1 MERIEDDRTIEQFKV
16 TTFSKYKRTDVKKE
30 WLNCMIK
37 GQIEAVCHW
46 TIELLCSGLLLD
58 LWELI
63 FLFSFKYIRN
73 PKVALY
79 LDMRYQQFK
88 KDANTT
94 DELSLRNNEEIRKLF
109 LEIVGVLSTSTR
121 SHGYEIVKVTPELP
135 KSRLKAPTIEFNKA
149 FKPDDPK
156 ELFIPLNEFSY
167 MLSVKDSVGAC
178 FWVEWMFLLF
188 HKHKTMIVRDKKKI
202 DPIWLVW
209 ETIEGYAKDPLVV
222 KVVQAILSLFSVAY
236 SPSLKEKRR
245 FMLYYAIT
253 LCCETI
259 ACDELIKDKKIIEKI
274 LSKSPLMFSKVVSA
288 NIQPPK

>member
-1 MERIEDDRTIEQFKV
+1 MERIEDTRTIEQFKV

-30 WLNCMIK
+30 WMNSMVK
-37 GQIEAVCHW
+37 GQVEAVCHW
-46 TIELLCSGLLLD
+46 SVELLCSGLLLD

-63 FLFSFKYIRN
+63 FMFSFKYIRN

-88 KDANTT
+88 KEANTT

-109 LEIVGVLSTSTR
+109 LEIVGVLSTSIR
-121 SHGYEIVKVTPELP
+121 SHGYEIVTVTNDLP

-149 FKPDDPK
+149 FQSDDPK

-178 FWVEWMFLLF
+178 FWIEWMFLLF
-188 HKHKTMIVRDKKKI
+188 HKNKTMILRDKKKI
-202 DPIWLVW
+202 DPIWIVW
-209 ETIEGYAKDPLVV
+209 ETIQRYTKDPLVE
-222 KVVQAILSLFSVAY
+222 KVVQSIVSLFSVAY

-245 FMLYYAIT
+245 FMIYYAIS
-253 LCCETI
+253 LCCDPLQL
-259 ACDELIKDKKIIEKI
+259 DELIKDKKMIEKI
-274 LSKSPLMFSKVVSA
+274 ISKSSLMFAKISSIK
-288 NIQPPK
+288 

>member
-1 MERIEDDRTIEQFKV
+1 MERIEDPRTIDQFKV

-30 WLNCMIK
+30 WFDCMMK
-37 GQIEAVCHW
+37 GQVEAVCHW
-46 TIELLCSGLLLD
+46 SIELLCSGLLLD
-58 LWELI
+58 LWDLF

-73 PKVALY
+73 PKVPLY

-88 KDANTT
+88 KEANV

-109 LEIVGVLSTSTR
+109 LEIVGVLCTSVR
-121 SHGYEIVKVTPELP
+121 SHGYEIVKVTEVLP

-149 FKPDDPK
+149 FRPNDPV

-167 MLSVKDSVGAC
+167 MLSVKDSAGAC
-178 FWVEWMFLLF
+178 FWVEWMFLLIQ
-188 HKHKTMIVRDKKKI
+188 KHKIMIVREKKI

-209 ETIEGYAKDPLVV
+209 ETIEGYAKDPLNE
-222 KVVQAILSLFSVAY
+222 KVVQAIVSLFSVAY

-245 FMLYYAIT
+245 FMIYYAIS

-259 ACDELIKDKKIIEKI
+259 PCTDLIKDKTILEKI
-274 LSKSPLMFSKVVSA
+274 LSKSSLMFGKFQV
-288 NIQPPK
+288 KK

>member
-1 MERIEDDRTIEQFKV
+1 MERIEDARGIEDFKV

-30 WLNCMIK
+30 WMNAMLK
-37 GQIEAVCHW
+37 GQVEAVCHW

-58 LWELI
+58 LWDLF

-73 PKVALY
+73 PKVPLY

-88 KDANTT
+88 KEANTG

-109 LEIVGVLSTSTR
+109 LEIVGVLSTSAR

-135 KSRLKAPTIEFNKA
+135 NSRLKAPTILFNKA
-149 FKPDDPK
+149 FQPNDPK

-178 FWVEWMFLLF
+178 FWVEWLFLLF
-188 HKHKTMIVRDKKKI
+188 HKHKTMIVREKKKI
-202 DPIWLVW
+202 DPIRLVW
-209 ETIEGYAKDPLVV
+209 ETIEGYTNDPLVE
-222 KVVQAILSLFSVAY
+222 KVVAAIVSLFSVGY
-236 SPSLKEKRR
+236 SPSSKEKRR
-245 FMLYYAIT
+245 FMIYYAIS

-259 ACDELIKDKKIIEKI
+259 PCDELIKDKQIIEKI
-274 LSKSPLMFSKVVSA
+274 LSKSSLMFAKIISTHATHLK
-288 NIQPPK
+288 